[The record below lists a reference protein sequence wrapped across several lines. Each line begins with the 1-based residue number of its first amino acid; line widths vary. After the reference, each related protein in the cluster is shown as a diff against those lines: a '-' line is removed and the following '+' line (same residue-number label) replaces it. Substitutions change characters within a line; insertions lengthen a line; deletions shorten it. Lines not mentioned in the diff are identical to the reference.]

1 MHARLNQTPLG
12 RVLGCCA
19 FEHDSRPT
27 RKPLPRP
34 ILTEGS
40 TMNTEKRYGNWALIA
55 VAMLLFGAAIAT
67 IQFKVP
73 VVMGDIM
80 TNMGMD
86 AGSASWLMSI
96 FTFVGIILALPTGAL
111 AKKFGPKTM
120 LLAAAAVVALGSLI
134 GAFAGNGTVLI
145 VSRAIEGV
153 AFIFVTICG
162 PLAVQKYVAPDK
174 IGSATG
180 IWALWVCLGS
190 VLGGVVTPTLYS
202 ATGFVG
208 VWVIYAGV
216 AVLCAVIVAVLV
228 KFPSG
233 GADAIE
239 TAAQAAA
246 SEEKVSYGELFK
258 PNILLFFVAFLVFNM
273 TLMAVL
279 GFAPTFMQQQGV
291 DPTLSGFISTLPML
305 LAVISSPL
313 FGTLS
318 DKMGR
323 CKPLYLLALVVMGPC
338 SFILLTQTG
347 PLMWAGAIVMGLIGL
362 GGPVMC
368 LTSYINV
375 LGRPELMSIGMGMLM
390 LIQSL
395 GQFLGTWLVPMLL
408 GPDMT
413 GWMFAGGVMCVI
425 GLAGT
430 AALALCKFK

>member
-1 MHARLNQTPLG
+1 MDT
-12 RVLGCCA
+12 
-19 FEHDSRPT
+19 
-27 RKPLPRP
+27 K
-34 ILTEGS
+34 
-40 TMNTEKRYGNWALIA
+40 KKYGNWALIA
-55 VAMLLFGAAIAT
+55 VAMLLFGTAIAT
-67 IQFKVP
+67 VQYKVP

-80 TNMGMD
+80 VKMNMD

-96 FTFVGIILALPTGAL
+96 FTFVGIVLALPTGAL

-120 LLAAAAVVALGSLI
+120 LLAAAVVVAAGSLV

-145 VSRAIEGV
+145 VSRAIEGI

-190 VLGGVVTPTLYS
+190 VLGGVLTPTLYA

-208 VWVIYAGV
+208 VWVIYAAA
-216 AVLCAVIVAVLV
+216 AVVFAAVVAVIV
-228 KFPSG
+228 KFPG
-233 GADAIE
+233 GK
-239 TAAQAAA
+239 AAEAPAPEA
-246 SEEKVSYGELFK
+246 TEEKVSYAELFR
-258 PNILLFFVAFLVFNM
+258 PNILLFFFAFLVFNM
-273 TLMAVL
+273 TLLAVL

-291 DPTLSGFISTLPML
+291 DPTLSGFVSTLPML

-323 CKPLYLLALVVMGPC
+323 CKPLYLASLAAMGPC
-338 SFILLTQTG
+338 TLILLTQTG
-347 PLMWAGAIVMGLIGL
+347 PLMWIGAIVMGLVGL

-390 LIQSL
+390 LVQSL
-395 GQFLGTWLVPMLL
+395 GQFLGTWLVPILL
-408 GPDMT
+408 GPDMSA
-413 GWMFAGGVMCVI
+413 WLFAGAVMCVI
-425 GLAGT
+425 GLIGT
-430 AALALCKFK
+430 VALAFCKFK

>member
-1 MHARLNQTPLG
+1 MDT
-12 RVLGCCA
+12 
-19 FEHDSRPT
+19 
-27 RKPLPRP
+27 K
-34 ILTEGS
+34 
-40 TMNTEKRYGNWALIA
+40 KKYGNWALIA
-55 VAMLLFGAAIAT
+55 VAMLLFGTAIAT
-67 IQFKVP
+67 VQYKVP

-80 TNMGMD
+80 VKMNMD

-96 FTFVGIILALPTGAL
+96 FTIVGIVLALPTGAL

-120 LLAAAAVVALGSLI
+120 LLAAAVVVAAGSLV

-145 VSRAIEGV
+145 VSRAIEGI

-190 VLGGVVTPTLYS
+190 VLGGVLTPTLYA

-208 VWVIYAGV
+208 VWVIYAAA
-216 AVLCAVIVAVLV
+216 AVVFAVVVAVIV
-228 KFPSG
+228 KFPG
-233 GADAIE
+233 GK
-239 TAAQAAA
+239 AAEAPAPEA
-246 SEEKVSYGELFK
+246 TEEKVSYAELFR
-258 PNILLFFVAFLVFNM
+258 PNILLFFFAFLVFNM
-273 TLMAVL
+273 TLLAVL

-291 DPTLSGFISTLPML
+291 DPTLSGFVSTLPML

-323 CKPLYLLALVVMGPC
+323 CKPLYLASLAVMGPC
-338 SFILLTQTG
+338 TLILLTQTG
-347 PLMWAGAIVMGLIGL
+347 PLMGIGAIVMGLVGL

-390 LIQSL
+390 LVQSL
-395 GQFLGTWLVPMLL
+395 GQFLGTWLVPILL
-408 GPDMT
+408 GPDMSA
-413 GWMFAGGVMCVI
+413 WLFAGAVMCVI
-425 GLAGT
+425 GLIGT
-430 AALALCKFK
+430 VALAFCKFK